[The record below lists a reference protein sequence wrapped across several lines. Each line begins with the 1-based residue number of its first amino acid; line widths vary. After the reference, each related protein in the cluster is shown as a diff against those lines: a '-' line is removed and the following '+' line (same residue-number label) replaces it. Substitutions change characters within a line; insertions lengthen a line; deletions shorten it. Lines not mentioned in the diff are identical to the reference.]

1 MGKIF
6 SFLIFYLYICSVNSN
21 KLMYRTTAILVSN
34 LVAEIQNY
42 ETDIL
47 FIEKLINENIVKEKT
62 KESLYKAISSVKEI
76 KQKLLNELE
85 KI

>member
-1 MGKIF
+1 MDK
-6 SFLIFYLYICSVNSN
+6 
-21 KLMYRTTAILVSN
+21 TTAILVSN

-47 FIEKLINENIVKEKT
+47 RIEKLINENIVKEKT

-76 KQKLLNELE
+76 KQKLVNELE
-85 KI
+85 SI

>member
-1 MGKIF
+1 MD
-6 SFLIFYLYICSVNSN
+6 
-21 KLMYRTTAILVSN
+21 RTTAILVSN
-34 LVAEIQNY
+34 LLSEIQNY

-62 KESLYKAISSVKEI
+62 KESLYKTISSVKEI

>member
-6 SFLIFYLYICSVNSN
+6 SFLIFYLYICNVNNN
-21 KLMYRTTAILVSN
+21 KLMDRTTAILVSN

>member
-1 MGKIF
+1 MD
-6 SFLIFYLYICSVNSN
+6 
-21 KLMYRTTAILVSN
+21 RTTAILVSN

>member
-1 MGKIF
+1 MD
-6 SFLIFYLYICSVNSN
+6 
-21 KLMYRTTAILVSN
+21 RTTAILVSN

-62 KESLYKAISSVKEI
+62 KESLYQAISSVKEI

>member
-1 MGKIF
+1 MGKSF
-6 SFLIFYLYICSVNSN
+6 SFLIFYLYICNVNNN
-21 KLMYRTTAILVSN
+21 KLMDRKTALLVSN
-34 LVAEIQNY
+34 LLSEIQDY
-42 ETDIL
+42 ETDIS
-47 FIEKLINENIVKEKT
+47 FIEKLISEKNFKEKT

>member
-1 MGKIF
+1 MD
-6 SFLIFYLYICSVNSN
+6 
-21 KLMYRTTAILVSN
+21 RTTAILVSN
-34 LVAEIQNY
+34 LLSEIQDY

-62 KESLYKAISSVKEI
+62 KESLCKAISSVKEI

>member
-1 MGKIF
+1 
-6 SFLIFYLYICSVNSN
+6 
-21 KLMYRTTAILVSN
+21 MYRTTAILVSN

>member
-1 MGKIF
+1 MD
-6 SFLIFYLYICSVNSN
+6 
-21 KLMYRTTAILVSN
+21 RTTAILVSN
-34 LVAEIQNY
+34 LLSEIQNY

>member
-6 SFLIFYLYICSVNSN
+6 LFLIFYLYICNINSN
-21 KLMYRTTAILVSN
+21 KLMDRTTAILVSN
-34 LVAEIQNY
+34 LLSEIQNY

>member
-1 MGKIF
+1 MDRK
-6 SFLIFYLYICSVNSN
+6 
-21 KLMYRTTAILVSN
+21 TAILVSN
-34 LVAEIQNY
+34 LLSEIQDY

>member
-1 MGKIF
+1 MDK
-6 SFLIFYLYICSVNSN
+6 
-21 KLMYRTTAILVSN
+21 TTAILVSN

-42 ETDIL
+42 EADIL

-76 KQKLLNELE
+76 KQKLVNELE

>member
-1 MGKIF
+1 MGKYF
-6 SFLIFYLYICSVNSN
+6 LFLIFYLYICTVNSN
-21 KLMYRTTAILVSN
+21 KLMDRATAILVSN

>member
-1 MGKIF
+1 MGKSF
-6 SFLIFYLYICSVNSN
+6 SFLIFYLYICNVNKN
-21 KLMYRTTAILVSN
+21 KLMDRKTAILVSN
-34 LVAEIQNY
+34 LLSEIQDY
-42 ETDIL
+42 ETDIS

-76 KQKLLNELE
+76 KQKLLNDLE